1 MLIFNCRIT
10 DNSLGK
16 TNKNGGVNDGK
27 GKKRKY
33 SNDSLDSSSNVISNN
48 RRKLCS
54 L

>member
-1 MLIFNCRIT
+1 MLIFNYRIK

-16 TNKNGGVNDGK
+16 TNKNGGVNNGK

-33 SNDSLDSSSNVISNN
+33 SNDSIDSSNVISNN
-48 RRKLCS
+48 RSKLCS